1 MLKAQRTV
9 VIFMHGMIAE
19 TLALSRFW
27 AHDGHAVC
35 AEMRRVA
42 RTFKTAPAPAP
53 LRPLNFMRPAFLVL
67 AFASTVSSAPVDF
80 SHQIVPIL
88 REHCAEC
95 HAGDKKKGGFSMND
109 RAALMA
115 GSENG
120 AVVVAGDSAKSSIM
134 DLITTSDTDTQMP
147 PKGKRVPADKM
158 ALLKAWIDGG
168 LVWDEGFAFK
178 KPGYEPPLKP
188 RKVTLPP
195 VVDGRANAVDRI
207 LDAHFAKNKL
217 TRPQPLDDA
226 GFMRRAH
233 LDLIGLLPEP
243 EALLKFVSD
252 KSADK
257 REKLVQSLL
266 GNDVAYAD
274 HWLTFWNDLLRNDYA
289 GTGFITGG
297 RKQITKWLYQSL
309 VDNKPYDQF
318 TRELIAPTPESAGFS
333 EGIKWRGTVSAGQ
346 TVEIQFAQSVCQT
359 FLGINMKCASCHD
372 SFIDR
377 WKLDEAYGLA
387 AVVSAKPMEVFRCDK
402 SEGRTQKAAWLFPEL
417 GQIDADKPQAE
428 RQKQLAAL
436 MTHPENGRFT
446 RTIVNRLWHRLMG
459 RGIVHPVDSMQTE
472 PWSADLLDYLAMHLA
487 ESGYDLKKTL
497 SLICA
502 SQAYQSEAQIVGKA
516 TDEHGYVFQGPRAK
530 RLTAEQFVD
539 AVWQITG
546 SAPTKMDAAVV
557 RTKLEP
563 AVAAKVNLAAQWI
576 WGASAANGA
585 IPASGETIALRRSF
599 PTRGTVKRAGAVIT
613 CDNEYTLYVN
623 GRQLS
628 TGKDWEQVDGVP
640 LETALR
646 GRGSNEVVVVAKN
659 GGSGANAAG
668 LLVDIRIVMTDG
680 TEQRISSDATWE
692 WSATLPDAKGNY
704 KKPAKDWM
712 PAVVVN
718 SLPVWSKR
726 IDAPAA
732 AILAQLTEGDMPM
745 VRTALLKSDFL
756 TRTLGRP
763 NRDQIVSMRPNDLST
778 LEAID
783 LANGTILAN
792 TLDAGAKKLVAR
804 SWDSPKALVQ
814 WLYRFALSRKPTADE
829 LATATEGLGTP
840 LNEQGVQDLLWAVC
854 MLPEFQLNH

>member
-1 MLKAQRTV
+1 
-9 VIFMHGMIAE
+9 
-19 TLALSRFW
+19 
-27 AHDGHAVC
+27 
-35 AEMRRVA
+35 MRQ
-42 RTFKTAPAPAP
+42 
-53 LRPLNFMRPAFLVL
+53 VL
-67 AFASTVSSAPVDF
+67 ASLILAIPALSAPVDF

-95 HAGDKKKGGFSMND
+95 HTGDKKKGGLSMND
-109 RAALMA
+109 RAALIA

-120 AVVVAGDSAKSSIM
+120 PVVVVGDSAKSSLM
-134 DLITTSDTDTQMP
+134 EVITSSDPDIQMP
-147 PKGKRVPADKM
+147 PKGKRVPAEKV

-168 LVWDEGFAFK
+168 LLWDEGFAFK
-178 KPGYEPPLKP
+178 KPAYEPPLKP
-188 RKVTLPP
+188 RVVTLPP
-195 VVDGRANAVDRI
+195 ALEGRTNPVDRI
-207 LDAHFAKNKL
+207 LDAHFKNHKL
-217 TRPQPLDDA
+217 PRPQLLDDA

-233 LDLIGLLPEP
+233 LDLVGLLPEP
-243 EALLKFVSD
+243 EALAKFLAD
-252 KSADK
+252 KSPDK
-257 REKLVQSLL
+257 RERLVHSLL

-297 RKQITKWLYQSL
+297 RKQITKWLYQAL

-387 AVVSAKPMEVFRCDK
+387 AVVSAGPMEVFRCDK

-417 GQIDADKPQAE
+417 GQIDAEKPQAE

-436 MTHPENGRFT
+436 MTHPQNGRFT

-459 RGIVHPVDSMQTE
+459 RGIVHPVDAMQTE
-472 PWSADLLDYLAMHLA
+472 PWSADLLDYLATYLA
-487 ESGYDLKKTL
+487 DNGHDLKKTL
-497 SLICA
+497 ALICG
-502 SQAYQSEAQIVGKA
+502 SQAYQSQSQVVSKA
-516 TDEHGYVFQGPRAK
+516 TDEQGFVFQGPRAK

-546 SAPTKMDAAVV
+546 TAPTKMDASIV
-557 RTKLEP
+557 RGKLNP
-563 AVAAKVNLAAQWI
+563 AAAANVKLAAQWI
-576 WGASAANGA
+576 WGGSAANGA
-585 IPASGETIALRRSF
+585 TPAAGETIALRRSF
-599 PTRGTVKRAGAVIT
+599 PINGTVKRAGAVIT

-628 TGKDWEQVDGVP
+628 AGKNWEQVDAVP
-640 LETALR
+640 LEMALR
-646 GRGSNEVVVVAKN
+646 GKGANDIVVVAKN
-659 GGSGANAAG
+659 AGSGPNAAG

-680 TEQRISSDATWE
+680 TEQRISSDAAWE

-704 KKPAKDWM
+704 KKPAKSWM
-712 PAVVVN
+712 PAVVVPALAAWTGQVN
-718 SLPVWSKR
+718 
-726 IDAPAA
+726 APAA
-732 AILAQLTEGDMPM
+732 AYLAQLTEGDIPM
-745 VRTALLKSDFL
+745 VRSALLKSDFL

-783 LANGTILAN
+783 LANGTILSN
-792 TLDAGAKKLVAR
+792 TLEAGAKKLVAR
-804 SWDSPKALVQ
+804 KWPSPEAFVQ
-814 WLYRFALSRKPTADE
+814 WLYAFALSREPTAEE
-829 LATATEGLGTP
+829 LAAASEVLDSP
-840 LNEQGVQDLLWAVC
+840 LSEQGVQDLLWVVC